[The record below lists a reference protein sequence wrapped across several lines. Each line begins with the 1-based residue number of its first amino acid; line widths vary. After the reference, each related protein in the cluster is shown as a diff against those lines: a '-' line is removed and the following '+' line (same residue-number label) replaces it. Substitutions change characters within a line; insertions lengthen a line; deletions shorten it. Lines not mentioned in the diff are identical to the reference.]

1 MPKCLL
7 LIVVLSSSS
16 IKLKAKTPKTPSNP
30 DLHIGLFRLPPGILL
45 SHRASVQDKWV
56 EMLSVTLKIIVRGP
70 RPGMVYYVLYFAP
83 EEITS
88 TCLWNSSSS
97 VILLI
102 QRSQNAIEREL
113 EHRAKA
119 IYLRKCQEEIQSELG
134 KCLLFKN
141 I

>member
-1 MPKCLL
+1 
-7 LIVVLSSSS
+7 
-16 IKLKAKTPKTPSNP
+16 
-30 DLHIGLFRLPPGILL
+30 
-45 SHRASVQDKWV
+45 
-56 EMLSVTLKIIVRGP
+56 MLSVTLKIIVRGP
-70 RPGMVYYVLYFAP
+70 RPEMVYYVLYFAP

-88 TCLWNSSSS
+88 TYLWNSSSS